1 MRQAKEMYSLNFP
14 VQHITLNYSV
24 IDPIE
29 LETRGGLR
37 NSLDGIAAPAG
48 SGPCDQSSPNHAMFC
63 P

>member
-1 MRQAKEMYSLNFP
+1 MYSLNFP